1 MLRFLLAILTLGGL
15 CFADTITLK
24 DGRVVQGTYLG
35 GDARTVKVAIGDRVD
50 TYSIDEL
57 SSIRFGD
64 ADAPSVRRSY
74 DTPLDDRSAPRPS
87 DERRSDDR
95 RAEYPTSIPQPS
107 SQRPPQSYERPP
119 EYRRDDRSTRPPS
132 DFFVPSGTSL
142 IVRMI
147 DPVDS
152 ERDTLGQTYRASID
166 EPVIVND
173 QTVIPRGA
181 DVVVKL
187 VDDKQSGKLEG
198 RTVLTLDLMQV
209 QANGRMVDVNTTD
222 VTEQSGSRGAR
233 TGKVVGATTVL
244 GAIIGGIAGG
254 GKGAAIGAASGA
266 AVGTG
271 AQIMTKGQR
280 VRIPS
285 ETRLTFVLQ
294 QPLLP

>member
-1 MLRFLLAILTLGGL
+1 MFLRLISSILALGVL

-24 DGRVVQGTYLG
+24 SGGVIQGTYLG
-35 GDARTVKVAIGDRVD
+35 GDARSVKIAVGDRID

-57 SSIRFGD
+57 STIRFGGD
-64 ADAPSVRRSY
+64 A
-74 DTPLDDRSAPRPS
+74 RPPERTYTRGP
-87 DERRSDDR
+87 DGLERRN
-95 RAEYPTSIPQPS
+95 ETSNMPQPS
-107 SQRPPQSYERPP
+107 SQGPPQSYDRPP
-119 EYRRDDRSTRPPS
+119 EYRRDDHSTPPAG
-132 DFFVPSGTSL
+132 DALVRAGTSL

-152 ERDTLGQTYRASID
+152 ERDTLGQTYRANID
-166 EPVIVND
+166 EPVIVD
-173 QTVIPRGA
+173 GQTVIPRGA

-209 QANGRMVDVNTTD
+209 QVNGRMVDVNTTD
-222 VTEQSGSRGAR
+222 VIEQSGSRGAR
-233 TGKVVGATTVL
+233 TGKVVGGTTVL

-271 AQIMTKGQR
+271 AQIVTKGQR

>member
-1 MLRFLLAILTLGGL
+1 MSRFLLAILILGGL

-50 TYSIDEL
+50 TYSVDEL
-57 SSIRFGD
+57 SNIRFGD
-64 ADAPSVRRSY
+64 ADAPPAQRSY
-74 DTPLDDRSAPRPS
+74 DTPRDDPSAS
-87 DERRSDDR
+87 RRSDDR
-95 RAEYPTSIPQPS
+95 RSDDRRPDNPASIPQPS
-107 SQRPPQSYERPP
+107 SQRPPQSYDRPA
-119 EYRRDDRSTRPPS
+119 EFRRDDRSTPPRDALVS
-132 DFFVPSGTSL
+132 AGTSL

-147 DPVDS
+147 DSADS
-152 ERDTLGQTYRASID
+152 ERDTVGQTYRASID
-166 EPVIVND
+166 EPVVVD
-173 QTVIPRGA
+173 GQTVIPRGA

-209 QANGRMVDVNTTD
+209 QVNGRMVDVNTTD

-233 TGKVVGATTVL
+233 TGKVVGGATVL
-244 GAIIGGIAGG
+244 GTIIGAVAGG
-254 GKGAAIGAASGA
+254 GKGAAIGAVSGA
-266 AVGTG
+266 AAGTG

-294 QPLLP
+294 QPLVP

>member
-1 MLRFLLAILTLGGL
+1 MSRFLLAILILGGL

-50 TYSIDEL
+50 TYSVDEL
-57 SSIRFGD
+57 ASIRFGG
-64 ADAPSVRRSY
+64 ADAPTAQRSY
-74 DTPLDDRSAPRPS
+74 DTPRDDPSAS
-87 DERRSDDR
+87 RRSDDR
-95 RAEYPTSIPQPS
+95 RSDDRRPENPTSIPQPS
-107 SQRPPQSYERPP
+107 SQRPPQSYDRPA
-119 EYRRDDRSTRPPS
+119 EYRRDDRSTPPPGNVLVS
-132 DFFVPSGTSL
+132 AGTSL

-147 DPVDS
+147 DSADS
-152 ERDTLGQTYRASID
+152 ERDTVGQTYRASID
-166 EPVIVND
+166 EPVVVD
-173 QTVIPRGA
+173 GQTVIPRGA

-209 QANGRMVDVNTTD
+209 QVNGRMVDVNTTD
-222 VTEQSGSRGAR
+222 VSEQSSSRGAR
-233 TGKVVGATTVL
+233 TGKVVGGATVL
-244 GAIIGGIAGG
+244 GTIIGAVAGG
-254 GKGAAIGAASGA
+254 GKGAAIGAVSGA
-266 AVGTG
+266 AAGTG